1 MKQQDPLSSS
11 PKLHLLDE
19 TGQPLR
25 DQIQAIIFPLEN
37 RFRLK
42 FSGIQDDATV
52 QNLFDRAGQLY
63 SQRELTG
70 PKIEK
75 PEGFA
80 WKILC
85 NLATSELRRS
95 EEQIVHGSVS
105 GVARDKVLRRLS
117 TGSVTED
124 QLVNRIYAKEMFEQ
138 LSETEQRCATL
149 KTLGFRSVD
158 VARALNMTTFSVD
171 KLMQRLR
178 DRFRTKE
185 RGGV

>member
-25 DQIQAIIFPLEN
+25 DQIQAIILPLEN

-42 FSGIQDDATV
+42 FSGIHDDATV
-52 QNLFDRAGQLY
+52 RNLFDLAGQLY
-63 SQRELTG
+63 SKRELTG
-70 PKIEK
+70 PTIEK

-85 NLATSELRRS
+85 NLAASEMRRS
-95 EEQIVHGSVS
+95 EEKIVNGSVS
-105 GVARDKVLRRLS
+105 GVEGDKVLRQLS
-117 TGSVTED
+117 GGPVSEN
-124 QLVNRIYAKEMFEQ
+124 QIVNQIYAREMFEQ

-149 KTLGFRSVD
+149 KTLGFSSVD
-158 VARALNMTTFSVD
+158 VARALNMTTVSVD

-185 RGGV
+185 CGGA